1 MARRSARGPR
11 RGPPRAARLPTALWA
26 AAVALAWA
34 GRRCAPA
41 PRRSGGGARAAA
53 LAALGLPPGSSPSAA
68 ELKAAFRRGV
78 LRWHPDRVGGDAKRL
93 NGVRDAFE
101 LLARGRVAPA
111 REAGGA
117 QRRGGAPSTSRADA
131 SGAPAGEAWREQ
143 LEDLD
148 DIWAEIGYNP
158 YDRTPPPTAGDRG
171 GAARRGAKASAAG
184 APARPKAQPGAQSPE
199 GSLYGLLG
207 VALVAGVIFVAFD
220 VPEDPGGR
228 GEAAQQPV
236 AELAVP
242 EGSGFLP
249 PSAAV
254 PDAQLAGAARSTAAP
269 ASGQVAGLRRVPTA
283 PLPITPYI
291 EVVRGLEYCFAAEAS
306 KAAGTPLVLGGA
318 ELSPA
323 ELRSW
328 ASGSTYVRQ
337 YLPTSPEDADLEILE
352 KLWLTEG
359 RGVRSTMLA
368 DAVMAALDQTLPSG
382 KPRFAA
388 VAVIVA
394 APELGDTEDKL
405 LGAGDGELRAVLTP
419 RQAVFTELEVSGRP
433 AVLLQRPST
442 GQSVVMLGA
451 LPGLSQALM
460 GTGSLADSL
469 PQLAELLAQ
478 YEPVAFVVD
487 ASRAAMEELLDEL
500 RGRGLSGASL
510 EGAVRPSELGPQS
523 FPVSAP
529 RWPSRRARA
538 DRARRARGGELPQA
552 RRAAS
557 TPQGLADAPPRAV
570 LHGQDM
576 AEQKKKKNK
585 QGAEGGQ
592 DKLLSIQPEETSKP
606 IDTSRWPLLLKNYG
620 NMLVRTGHYTPL
632 PFGCSPLSRA
642 IADHML
648 YGIINLD
655 KPVNPSSHEVV
666 SWIKRIM
673 KCEKTGHSGTLDP
686 KVSGCLLVCL
696 NRATRLVKAQQS
708 AGKEYVCIVRF
719 HSDIGSGAKVQR
731 ALDMLTGAC
740 FQRPPVISAVK
751 RQLRVRTIYEAKLIE
766 YNAKRHMAI
775 FWTSCEAGTYIRTMC
790 VHMGLILGV
799 GAHMAELRRVR
810 SGVLDENKYMATM
823 HDVLDAQFM
832 YENLRDE
839 KYIRRV
845 VIPLE
850 FLLTTYP
857 RLVVKDSA
865 VNAICYGAQL
875 MIPGVLRFDKNIEVG
890 SEIVMMTT
898 KGEAI
903 ATGIA
908 QMTTAVISSVD
919 HGVVA
924 VIKRVIMERDTYNM
938 RWGFGPRS
946 SDKKK
951 LILAGK
957 LTEKGK
963 PNEKTP
969 RAWLL
974 GQGRWSWLPKLTA
987 GGAEDEAVEEPKAK
1001 RKKNPEAEEAA
1012 GEEEAEEP
1020 KKKKKKDKQ

>member
-1 MARRSARGPR
+1 
-11 RGPPRAARLPTALWA
+11 
-26 AAVALAWA
+26 
-34 GRRCAPA
+34 
-41 PRRSGGGARAAA
+41 
-53 LAALGLPPGSSPSAA
+53 
-68 ELKAAFRRGV
+68 
-78 LRWHPDRVGGDAKRL
+78 
-93 NGVRDAFE
+93 
-101 LLARGRVAPA
+101 
-111 REAGGA
+111 
-117 QRRGGAPSTSRADA
+117 
-131 SGAPAGEAWREQ
+131 
-143 LEDLD
+143 
-148 DIWAEIGYNP
+148 
-158 YDRTPPPTAGDRG
+158 
-171 GAARRGAKASAAG
+171 
-184 APARPKAQPGAQSPE
+184 
-199 GSLYGLLG
+199 
-207 VALVAGVIFVAFD
+207 
-220 VPEDPGGR
+220 
-228 GEAAQQPV
+228 
-236 AELAVP
+236 
-242 EGSGFLP
+242 
-249 PSAAV
+249 
-254 PDAQLAGAARSTAAP
+254 
-269 ASGQVAGLRRVPTA
+269 
-283 PLPITPYI
+283 
-291 EVVRGLEYCFAAEAS
+291 
-306 KAAGTPLVLGGA
+306 
-318 ELSPA
+318 
-323 ELRSW
+323 
-328 ASGSTYVRQ
+328 
-337 YLPTSPEDADLEILE
+337 
-352 KLWLTEG
+352 
-359 RGVRSTMLA
+359 
-368 DAVMAALDQTLPSG
+368 
-382 KPRFAA
+382 
-388 VAVIVA
+388 
-394 APELGDTEDKL
+394 
-405 LGAGDGELRAVLTP
+405 
-419 RQAVFTELEVSGRP
+419 
-433 AVLLQRPST
+433 
-442 GQSVVMLGA
+442 
-451 LPGLSQALM
+451 
-460 GTGSLADSL
+460 
-469 PQLAELLAQ
+469 
-478 YEPVAFVVD
+478 
-487 ASRAAMEELLDEL
+487 
-500 RGRGLSGASL
+500 
-510 EGAVRPSELGPQS
+510 
-523 FPVSAP
+523 
-529 RWPSRRARA
+529 
-538 DRARRARGGELPQA
+538 
-552 RRAAS
+552 
-557 TPQGLADAPPRAV
+557 
-570 LHGQDM
+570 M
-576 AEQKKKKNK
+576 AEEKKKKKNREVGDNG
-585 QGAEGGQ
+585 QG
-592 DKLLSIQPEETSKP
+592 KLLSIQPEEKSTP
-606 IDTSRWPLLLKNYG
+606 IDTSKWPLLLKNYG
-620 NMLVRTGHYTPL
+620 SMLVRTGHYTPL
-632 PFGCSPLSRA
+632 PFGCSPLSRT

-719 HSDIGSGAKVQR
+719 HSDIGGGAKVQR

-751 RQLRVRTIYEAKLIE
+751 RQLRVRTIYEAKLLE
-766 YNAKRHMAI
+766 YNSKRHMAI

-810 SGVLDENKYMATM
+810 SGVLDENKYMSTM

-987 GGAEDEAVEEPKAK
+987 AGADEETVEEPKAK
-1001 RKKNPEAEEAA
+1001 RKKDQEAA
-1012 GEEEAEEP
+1012 EAVDEEEQP
-1020 KKKKKKDKQ
+1020 KKKKKKATE